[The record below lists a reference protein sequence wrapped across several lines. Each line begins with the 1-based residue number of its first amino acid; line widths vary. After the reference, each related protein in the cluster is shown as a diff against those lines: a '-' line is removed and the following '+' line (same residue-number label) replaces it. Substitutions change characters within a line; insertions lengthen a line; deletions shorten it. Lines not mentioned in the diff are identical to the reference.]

1 LNSLITPASHGNGC
15 ILVVDDEAKLRSLL
29 SAHLRAAG
37 FDVLEAKEGR
47 QGLEMAIER
56 TPDIIIMDI
65 AMPTMDGITATRELK
80 SNPRTQHIPVI
91 MLTGLTKSQDLVVG
105 LDAGAQDYLRKPFDL
120 AELLARVRTV
130 YRLVTARKELD
141 ALNDELENEVRVKTR
156 RLEVLYGYMQK
167 LSQAKTRDEILDL
180 LLTCMKQATGATR
193 VSILLTDAQNEYLVC
208 ERASGIDPEIMHNLR
223 IRVAEGISGQ
233 VFRTGKTLAA
243 RVFGDPIN
251 QDRQYDRQAF
261 LSTPLISTT
270 DDKNNTIIGV
280 INVTEKA
287 DDKPFSEE
295 EIECVRSVADATA
308 IALDNLE
315 RSTQLQRS
323 VRILLQTVGHLA
335 EYRDEETTLHLE
347 RVRNMARVLSQE
359 LSREGPYAS
368 QVNDEFVEM
377 ITQAAPMHDIGKVG
391 VPDEILLKPG
401 QLTEQEFDT
410 MKTHTEIGR
419 RVLSLPLDP
428 AHPVPLLNTCIDI
441 AYCHHERFDGTGY
454 PRGIPGEDIP
464 LAARIIALVDA
475 YDAITSRRPY
485 KKEKSHAE
493 AVDVI
498 VSERGAHFDPAI
510 VDAFLRCQGDFDNI
524 RARYE
529 EPGEVLFASSAAE

>member
-1 LNSLITPASHGNGC
+1 LNSLITTASHGNGC

-29 SAHLRAAG
+29 SAHLRAMG
-37 FDVLEAKEGR
+37 FDVLEAEDGR
-47 QGLEMAIER
+47 QGLEMAVEKM
-56 TPDIIIMDI
+56 PDIIIMDI

-80 SNPRTQHIPVI
+80 SNPQTQHIPVI
-91 MLTGLTKSQDLVVG
+91 MLTGLTKSQDLVIG

-130 YRLVTARKELD
+130 HRLVMARKELD
-141 ALNDELENEVRVKTR
+141 ALNDELENQVRVKTR
-156 RLEVLYGYMQK
+156 RLEILYGYMQK
-167 LSQAKTRDEILDL
+167 LSQARTRDEILDL
-180 LLTCMKQATGATR
+180 LLACMKEATGATR
-193 VSILLTDAQNEYLVC
+193 VSILLTDDENQHLVC
-208 ERASGIDPEIMHNLR
+208 ERAIGMDPGIIENLK
-223 IRVAEGISGQ
+223 IHVTEGISGQ

-243 RVFGDPIN
+243 RVFGDPVD
-251 QDRQYDRQAF
+251 QDRHYDRQAF

-270 DDKNNTIIGV
+270 YDKNNTIIGV
-280 INVTEKA
+280 INVTEKV

-295 EIECVRSVADATA
+295 EIECVRSIADAA
-308 IALDNLE
+308 VIALDNLE
-315 RSTQLQRS
+315 RRTQLQHS

-347 RVRNMARVLSQE
+347 RVQNMARVLSQE
-359 LSREGPYAS
+359 LSREGAYAS
-368 QVNDEFVEM
+368 QVNEEFVEM

-401 QLTEQEFDT
+401 QLTEKEFDT

-441 AYCHHERFDGTGY
+441 AYCHHERFDGKGY
-454 PRGIPGEDIP
+454 PRGIPDEDIP

-498 VSERGAHFDPAI
+498 ISERGAHFDPAI
-510 VDAFLRCQGDFDNI
+510 VDAFLRCQEDFDRI

-529 EPGEVLFASSAAE
+529 EPGDVLVASSAAD